1 MAVKNPQSIDIRD
14 TTMKKI
20 GIAYPTDFVCS
31 LNNTSGGNSFSFSLP
46 LSYGLIDVGSFV
58 SYSMTDFGGQITA
71 RDIDIGRKRVSYS
84 GKSWRGLL
92 ENYVVEIGTKDRT
105 LTIESEIS
113 HPGCQT
119 MLSGTTSGGIA
130 YPNNG
135 PYPLLHYNFEHF
147 NLPFEVEESEYLID
161 LPEHYIL
168 PVTVPLGTTLAE
180 LVDIIES
187 KIGYTVKIDYHAD
200 EPNRVLSFRLAYQNI
215 FTDYAGFNPMF
226 GYDEDKLII
235 SEENRVN
242 ALFQRAAMY
251 YIADDNEYKS
261 KSNVMSAGYPADLK
275 YDGMSQVAYWAGDSQ
290 ANSTY
295 NEDWKTVLKRM
306 REGNAKG
313 QISSEVT
320 MPFDPESKTGISW
333 VEIGDI
339 VEYHSRKVD
348 TGFKQVLTGKTLKLV
363 GGVPFITYSFGG

>member
-1 MAVKNPQSIDIRD
+1 MAIKNTQSIDIRD
-14 TTMKKI
+14 TSMKKI
-20 GIAYPTDFVCS
+20 GIAYPADFTCS
-31 LNNTSGGNSFSFSLP
+31 LNNSSGGNGFSFSLP

-58 SYSMTDFGGQITA
+58 TYSYTDFGGQITA
-71 RDIDIGRKRVSYS
+71 RDIDFGRERVSYS

-92 ENYVVEIGTKDRT
+92 ENYIVEIGIKDRKM
-105 LTIESEIS
+105 TIESEIS

-119 MLSGTTSGGIA
+119 MLSGTTTGGIA

-147 NLPFEVEESEYLID
+147 NLPFEAVEPDYLID
-161 LPEHYIL
+161 LPAHYIR
-168 PVTVPLGTTLAE
+168 PVEIPLGTTLAE

-187 KIGYTVKIDYHAD
+187 KVGYTVKIDYNSD
-200 EPNRVLSFRLAYQNI
+200 EPDRVLSFRLTSPKTY
-215 FTDYAGFNPMF
+215 TDYVGLNPMF
-226 GYDEDKLII
+226 GVDESKLII

-242 ALFQRAAMY
+242 VLFQRANMY
-251 YIADDNEYKS
+251 YLANDDTYKT
-261 KSNVMSAGYPADLK
+261 KSSVMSAGYPSDLK
-275 YDGMSQVAYWAGDSQ
+275 YDGISQVAYWAGDSQ
-290 ANSTY
+290 ADSSY
-295 NEDWKTVLKRM
+295 NEKWETVLQKM

-320 MPFDPESKTGISW
+320 MPFDPEGKYGISY